1 MDYFSPIPEGQAII
15 LSRGV
20 YRQSA
25 VFSRAGKVYAKY
37 GAGFVRLMQG
47 GASSHPNI
55 RWVDIDTGEIKT
67 IERHGYLLLSGPLLT
82 VAAE

>member
-15 LSRGV
+15 LNRGV

-47 GASSHPNI
+47 RTSSHPNI
-55 RWVDIDTGEIKT
+55 RWIDIDTGDTKT
-67 IERHGYLLLSGPLLT
+67 VERHGYLTVVGALA